1 MSETHSAT
9 KWPAPQTVAFTVL
22 AQLCVPKAN
31 ETEME
36 AGEEKRVLHGKENG
50 RETHSATK
58 WPAPQTVAFT
68 VLAQLCVPK
77 ANETEME
84 AGKENRLLYG
94 KENGSETHSATKWP
108 APQTVAFTVLAQLC
122 GPKAN
127 EMEMGAAIFTNIVR
141 ERLRLLRPS
150 GGYVLELSG
159 LLSPLGQCHVPEF
172 DSGSR
177 TYQLSFTPF
186 PRFTAYFM
194 NSISHIIIHPKNMQF
209 MERLAFFLL
218 S

>member
-9 KWPAPQTVAFTVL
+9 KWPAPQTVAFAVL

-58 WPAPQTVAFT
+58 WPASQTVA
-68 VLAQLCVPK
+68 
-77 ANETEME
+77 
-84 AGKENRLLYG
+84 
-94 KENGSETHSATKWP
+94 S
-108 APQTVAFTVLAQLC
+108 TVLAQLC

-141 ERLRLLRPS
+141 ERLRLLRRS
-150 GGYVLELSG
+150 GGYVLVLSG
-159 LLSPLGQCHVPEF
+159 LFSPLGQCHVPEF

-194 NSISHIIIHPKNMQF
+194 NSISQSSFIPRTCNLWNVLPSSCFPESYNLPSFKPRMN
-209 MERLAFFLL
+209 
-218 S
+218 